1 MAALRLLAMV
11 VIGAL
16 CAALG
21 GCFETLASAFLA
33 PESLAVQ
40 GASGGVQALANDS
53 GTNLNGLGS
62 LGNTASEV
70 DNLISD
76 YPDAANRGELS
87 ALKNQLD
94 SEGGSSKPAAT
105 PYTGSI
111 NDSPEQRAPFD
122 RRVTLTKENSRSS
135 SDTLVIKPHV
145 YRRRNGDQLQTTIEP
160 TDLTHWQLPTYQIAQ
175 RGN

>member
-1 MAALRLLAMV
+1 MAALRLLLRV
-11 VIGAL
+11 VLGASCL
-16 CAALG
+16 ALG

-70 DNLISD
+70 DNLITD

-87 ALKNQLD
+87 SLKSQLD
-94 SEGGSSKPAAT
+94 SEGGSSKPAST

-111 NDSPEQRAPFD
+111 TDSADERARFD
-122 RRVTLTKENSRSS
+122 RRVQLTRENSRSS

-145 YRRRNGDQLQTTIEP
+145 YHRRNGDQLQATIEP
-160 TDLTHWQLPTYQIAQ
+160 TELSHWQLPSYQIAQ